1 MEKFFEILEKKLD
14 TFNNNY
20 TTENNVS
27 FNEVFSDTELK
38 DEEMNFPII
47 LELKKDF
54 LKIVKKNE
62 LSEEYI
68 LKKDFLKLKEKYELK
83 NTFYEFENLD

>member
-38 DEEMNFPII
+38 DEKMNFPII
-47 LELKKDF
+47 GV
-54 LKIVKKNE
+54 IYNE
-62 LSEEYI
+62 NI
-68 LKKDFLKLKEKYELK
+68 
-83 NTFYEFENLD
+83 